1 MLSVE
6 AEYTKHTFSFSLSL
20 SLITSFG
27 LCVPPCG
34 VWQIRNI

>member
-20 SLITSFG
+20 ITRFG